1 MKRVKTVEA
10 ATMPI
15 SEPAPEED
23 ATVPVV
29 PSASESGLFDDF
41 PDDDE
46 PEAPLAI
53 REIPALDSDLT
64 PDEKK
69 LFVDLLNAHMPLK
82 QRAVQLTKL
91 AMYTDQKRAAVGL
104 RAIQEI
110 NTLTGLS
117 SASATEAAPM
127 FQLPEGTKVAIV
139 MQAVE
144 K

>member
-1 MKRVKTVEA
+1 MRKAKKVAVVE
-10 ATMPI
+10 
-15 SEPAPEED
+15 EPAQPPIVIE
-23 ATVPVV
+23 TVP
-29 PSASESGLFDDF
+29 ASSVESLFDDF

-46 PEAPLAI
+46 PEVALAV
-53 REIPALDSDLT
+53 RDIPALDSDLT

-69 LFVDLLNAHMPLK
+69 IFIDLLNEHMPLK
-82 QRAVQLTKL
+82 QRAVQLAKL

-117 SASATEAAPM
+117 GASATEAAPM

-139 MQAVE
+139 MQTVE

>member
-1 MKRVKTVEA
+1 MGRPKKIVAIPAEV
-10 ATMPI
+10 
-15 SEPAPEED
+15 PAPPVVVE
-23 ATVPVV
+23 TVP
-29 PSASESGLFDDF
+29 ASSVESLFDDF

-46 PEAPLAI
+46 PEAALAV
-53 REIPALDSDLT
+53 RDIPALDSDLT

-69 LFVDLLNAHMPLK
+69 VFVDLLNKHMPLE

-91 AMYTDQKRAAVGL
+91 AHYTDQKRAAVGL

-117 SASATEAAPM
+117 GASATEAAPM

-139 MQAVE
+139 MQTVE

>member
-1 MKRVKTVEA
+1 VE
-10 ATMPI
+10 
-15 SEPAPEED
+15 
-23 ATVPVV
+23 TVP
-29 PSASESGLFDDF
+29 ASSVESLFDDF

-46 PEAPLAI
+46 PEVALAV
-53 REIPALDSDLT
+53 RDIPALDSDLT

-69 LFVDLLNAHMPLK
+69 VFVDLLNKHMPLE

-91 AMYTDQKRAAVGL
+91 AHYTDQKRAAVGL

-117 SASATEAAPM
+117 GASATEAAPM

-139 MQAVE
+139 MQTVE

>member
-1 MKRVKTVEA
+1 MRKAKKVAVVE
-10 ATMPI
+10 
-15 SEPAPEED
+15 EPAQPPIVIE
-23 ATVPVV
+23 TVP
-29 PSASESGLFDDF
+29 ASSVESLFDDF

-46 PEAPLAI
+46 PEVALAV
-53 REIPALDSDLT
+53 RDIPPLDSDLT

-69 LFVDLLNAHMPLK
+69 IFIDLLNEHMPLK
-82 QRAVQLTKL
+82 QRAVQLAKL

-110 NTLTGLS
+110 NALTGLS
-117 SASATEAAPM
+117 GASATEAAPM

-139 MQAVE
+139 MQTVE

>member
-1 MKRVKTVEA
+1 MGRPKKVKAVPVEVV
-10 ATMPI
+10 
-15 SEPAPEED
+15 EPPQIVIE
-23 ATVPVV
+23 TVP
-29 PSASESGLFDDF
+29 ASSVESLFDDF
-41 PDDDE
+41 PDDE
-46 PEAPLAI
+46 PDAQLAVI
-53 REIPALDSDLT
+53 DSIPPLDSDLT

-69 LFVDLLNAHMPLK
+69 VFVDLLNKHMPLE

-91 AMYTDQKRAAVGL
+91 AHYTDQKRAAVGL

-110 NTLTGLS
+110 NALTGLS
-117 SASATEAAPM
+117 GASATEAAPM